1 MEIDLIIQLWN
12 TLGWFGKT
20 VAVLLAL
27 HPVASVIVALTPSP
41 HDDKWPG
48 LVFEKLI
55 KPLALAVK
63 NGNPKGPKQ

>member
-1 MEIDLIIQLWN
+1 MDITQIIELWN

-27 HPVASVIVALTPSP
+27 HPVASAIVALTPTP
-41 HDDKWPG
+41 KDDKWPG
-48 LVFEKLI
+48 LIFEKII

-63 NGNPKGPKQ
+63 NADPKGPK